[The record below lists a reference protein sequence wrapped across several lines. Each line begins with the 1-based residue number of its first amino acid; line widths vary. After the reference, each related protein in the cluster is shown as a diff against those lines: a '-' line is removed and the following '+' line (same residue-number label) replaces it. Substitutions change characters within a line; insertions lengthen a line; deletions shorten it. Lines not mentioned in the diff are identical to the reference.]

1 MFRQAVILSLLVI
14 LANIQGNQ
22 AVDYTVTNTAGSTA
36 GGARFA
42 AEIGEDYSKQM
53 SSAATD
59 FIWRVLQQPNAED
72 RKAVDKVSLFI
83 DDIDGVAAYASNNEI
98 HFSANYIGNYSGDLK
113 REYTG
118 VLYHE
123 MTHIWQWYGNG
134 QAQGGLTEG
143 VADFVRLKANYA
155 PSHWVQP
162 GQGDR
167 WDQGYDVTARF
178 LDYCNDL
185 RNGFVAELNK
195 KMRDGYS
202 DQYFVDLLGKT
213 VDQLWSDYKANKSWS
228 LWVEHA
234 LRQKLEKITASKRYL
249 QLQISFGGFQQPNAE
264 DRKAVD
270 KVSLFIDDMGGV
282 AYASNN
288 EIHVSANYIGNY
300 SGDLKREYTGVLYHE
315 MTHIWQWNGN
325 GQAPGGLIEGVAD
338 FVRLKANYAPSHWVQ
353 PGQGDRWDQGYDVTA
368 RFLDYCNDL
377 RNGFVAELNKKMRDG
392 YSDQYFVD
400 LLGKTVDQLWSD
412 YKAKYAQ

>member
-1 MFRQAVILSLLVI
+1 MFRQEF
-14 LANIQGNQ
+14 QGNE
-22 AVDYTVTNTAGSTA
+22 AVDYTVNNIAGPMA

-42 AEIGEDYSKQM
+42 AEIGEDYSQQM
-53 SSAATD
+53 LSAATD
-59 FIWRVLQQPNAED
+59 FIWRV
-72 RKAVDKVSLFI
+72 F
-83 DDIDGVAAYASNNEI
+83 
-98 HFSANYIGNYSGDLK
+98 
-113 REYTG
+113 
-118 VLYHE
+118 
-123 MTHIWQWYGNG
+123 
-134 QAQGGLTEG
+134 
-143 VADFVRLKANYA
+143 
-155 PSHWVQP
+155 
-162 GQGDR
+162 
-167 WDQGYDVTARF
+167 
-178 LDYCNDL
+178 
-185 RNGFVAELNK
+185 
-195 KMRDGYS
+195 
-202 DQYFVDLLGKT
+202 
-213 VDQLWSDYKANKSWS
+213 
-228 LWVEHA
+228 
-234 LRQKLEKITASKRYL
+234 RQS
-249 QLQISFGGFQQPNAE
+249 NAE

-288 EIHVSANYIGNY
+288 EIHVSSNYVGNY
-300 SGDLKREYTGVLYHE
+300 SGDLKREFTGVVYHE

-325 GQAPGGLIEGVAD
+325 GRTPGGLIEGVAD